1 MTIFYYYTPNWW
13 FNVVFASFIPLAI
26 STVCLKSYLVETPQ
40 FLIGVD
46 KDFGS
51 AVTSLQTISKKNGVS
66 KLKFEKAMK
75 MSPKAL

>member
-1 MTIFYYYTPNWW
+1 MQWNVNIFVIRSIAQLLMTIFYYYTPNWW

-46 KDFGS
+46 KDFGG
-51 AVTSLQTISKKNGVS
+51 AVASLQTI
-66 KLKFEKAMK
+66 A
-75 MSPKAL
+75 